1 MSHLTY
7 KIIQHDGGWAYT
19 ADGVYSE
26 TFPTHDSARA
36 AARRAA
42 GEQRVSGDTTGIVY
56 EDAGGVWREE
66 LADGTDRPATDVEG

>member
-7 KIIQHDGGWAYT
+7 KIVQHDGGWAYT

-26 TFPTHDSARA
+26 TFRSHDDARA

-42 GEQRVSGDTTGIVY
+42 GEQRVSGDTTGILY